1 MMTDRGGGIQILHPP
16 GELDP
21 AAAGSLTGRGCAAIA
36 RPARLLLPGLTGL
49 SFCDAQQGPV

>member
-16 GELDP
+16 GELDL

-36 RPARLLLPGLTGL
+36 RPARLLLPGL